1 MRAAG
6 NQGTDRAAEPS
17 LAGVGSLLQAC
28 SRPNALQ
35 QTRPLDRAAHLVAS
49 IQMLAQ
55 LWLEAAAEA
64 QALRRVWAG
73 AVSQTDSF
81 YCIPETGA
89 FVKAWRGKTA
99 HHV

>member
-1 MRAAG
+1 MRATED
-6 NQGTDRAAEPS
+6 QGSDRAAES
-17 LAGVGSLLQAC
+17 CIARVGSLLQAC
-28 SRPNALQ
+28 PRPNALQ

-49 IQMLAQ
+49 VQVLAQ
-55 LWLEAAAEA
+55 LWLETAAEA
-64 QALRRVWAG
+64 QALRRVWSG